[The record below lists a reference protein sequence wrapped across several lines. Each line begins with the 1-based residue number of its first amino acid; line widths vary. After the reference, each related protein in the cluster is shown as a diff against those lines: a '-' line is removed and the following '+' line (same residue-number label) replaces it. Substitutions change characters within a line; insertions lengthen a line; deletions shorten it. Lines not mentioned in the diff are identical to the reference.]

1 MPGTLLQ
8 AGDEEADAGSHAIC
22 RTAHAAL
29 SSGHSVQAFMKERIY
44 QYFTRRFGVP
54 CQEQHKQ

>member
-29 SSGHSVQAFMKERIY
+29 SSDRSVQAFMERAYISNLLD
-44 QYFTRRFGVP
+44 
-54 CQEQHKQ
+54 ELN

>member
-29 SSGHSVQAFMKERIY
+29 SSDRSVQAFMERAYISIFH
-44 QYFTRRFGVP
+44 QTFRSPVP
-54 CQEQHKQ
+54 GTA